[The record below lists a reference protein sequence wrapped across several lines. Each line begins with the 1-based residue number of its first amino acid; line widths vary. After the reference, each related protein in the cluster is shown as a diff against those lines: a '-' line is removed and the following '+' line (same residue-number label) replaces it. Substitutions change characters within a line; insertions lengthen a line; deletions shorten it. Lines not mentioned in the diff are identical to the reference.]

1 MREQLERSRELA
13 IAAARAASEKQANDI
28 TVLEV
33 RELIGITDHFVIA
46 SGATDRQVRAIAEA
60 VEEALRPLDEKP
72 IRREGERDFRWVLL
86 DYADIV
92 VHVFHQEDRTYY
104 DIERLWRDAPKIDW
118 EQDAPRARSD
128 PA

>member
-1 MREQLERSRELA
+1 MTQQLERSRELA
-13 IAAARAASEKQANDI
+13 IAAARAAADKQANDI
-28 TVLEV
+28 CVLEV
-33 RELIGITDHFVIA
+33 SELIGITDHFVIA

-60 VEEALRPLDEKP
+60 IEEALRPLEEKP

-92 VHVFHQEDRTYY
+92 VHVFHEEDRAYY

-118 EQDAPRARSD
+118 EQDGPRARSNR
-128 PA
+128 A